1 MQKITPF
8 LWFNGNA
15 EEAINFYTGT
25 FKNTTVLN
33 IARYPEGSPM
43 PAGTVMSAS
52 IIIEGQQF
60 TFLNGGQQYAFTPA
74 TSFFVHCDSQEEVD
88 LLWSQLTNGGSEMQC
103 GWLTDKF
110 GLTWQIIPTAL
121 GKFLSD
127 PDKSKAQKAMM
138 AMLKMKKIDIASLEQ
153 AFNAE

>member
-15 EEAINFYTGT
+15 EEAIQFYTAV

-33 IARYPEGSPM
+33 IARYPEGAPM

-60 TFLNGGQQYAFTPA
+60 TFLNGGPQYSFTPA

-88 LLWSQLTNGGSEMQC
+88 SLWAQLTDGGSEMQC

-110 GLTWQIIPTAL
+110 GITWQIIPKAL
-121 GKFLSD
+121 GTLLSD
-127 PDKSKAQKAMM
+127 PDKTKAQKAMM
-138 AMLKMKKIDIASLEQ
+138 AMFKMKKIDIATLEQ
-153 AFNAE
+153 AFNA